1 MKKFLRALLYVVAT
15 LYPIFVFTFLVI
27 LKSPVKIFSLCVMI
41 FGMTFFLA
49 FTGSKKKDGQKKS
62 AMDWRPLVSSILL
75 LGTGLLCF
83 FTNQILFLK
92 LYSVAIS
99 LILMFVF
106 GSTLIFK
113 PNMIFRFATLSD
125 KSIIGSSS
133 EKDVYRYCRNVTI
146 IWCAFFLTNGTI
158 STITAFSE
166 EIFKIDSDTANTI
179 WSIYNGGVSY
189 LLLGL
194 LFLIE
199 IRVRKHVYK
208 RLVTAF
214 PLSTYKSY
222 SRPHEKIMCYTMGN
236 KKKTKKT
243 WTDFLTETAILRK
256 TFSDSQDEKF
266 FVPTNDAWTFIVT
279 FTALVQSKKTPEIN
293 FNYTEDFVK
302 AEDSGNKID
311 VQETV
316 DSNKKNPELDLENIP
331 EIDAEK
337 SFIVLT
343 ANEKSETKTLK
354 DFEEKINLEVESN
367 GKQIVREKRPFNIAT
382 DSPEQ
387 FLERIL
393 LMFTLGIEFYR
404 QTEKQKMDDK

>member
-1 MKKFLRALLYVVAT
+1 MKKFLRALLYVVAA

-41 FGMTFFLA
+41 FAMTFFLT
-49 FTGSKKKDGQKKS
+49 FTGSKKKDGQKKTM
-62 AMDWRPLVSSILL
+62 MDWRPLFSSILL

-99 LILMFVF
+99 LILMFIF

-146 IWCAFFLTNGTI
+146 IWCVFFLINGTI

-179 WSIYNGGVSY
+179 WSVYNGGLSY

-194 LFLIE
+194 LFFVE
-199 IRVRKHVYK
+199 IRVRKYVYK
-208 RLVTAF
+208 RLVTVF

-222 SRPHEKIMCYTMGN
+222 SRPHEKIMCYSMGS

-256 TFSDSQDEKF
+256 TFSDSQDERF

-279 FTALVQSKKTPEIN
+279 FTALVQTKKIPEIN
-293 FNYTEDFVK
+293 FSYTESFIK
-302 AEDSGNKID
+302 AENSEEEFNA
-311 VQETV
+311 QEIV
-316 DSNKKNPELDLENIP
+316 DLNKKNPDLNLENIP
-331 EIDAEK
+331 EIDSEK
-337 SFIVLT
+337 TFIIL
-343 ANEKSETKTLK
+343 ADNGKFETKTLK
-354 DFEEKINLEVESN
+354 YFEEKINLEIESN
-367 GKQIVREKRPFNIAT
+367 GKKIVLENRPFNIT
-382 DSPEQ
+382 MDSPEQ
-387 FLERIL
+387 LLKKML

-404 QTEKQKMDDK
+404 QTEKQ

>member
-1 MKKFLRALLYVVAT
+1 MKKFLRALLYVVAA

-41 FGMTFFLA
+41 FAMTFFLA

-62 AMDWRPLVSSILL
+62 SMDWRPLVSSILL

-214 PLSTYKSY
+214 PLS
-222 SRPHEKIMCYTMGN
+222 SRIQGHM
-236 KKKTKKT
+236 KK
-243 WTDFLTETAILRK
+243 
-256 TFSDSQDEKF
+256 
-266 FVPTNDAWTFIVT
+266 
-279 FTALVQSKKTPEIN
+279 
-293 FNYTEDFVK
+293 
-302 AEDSGNKID
+302 
-311 VQETV
+311 
-316 DSNKKNPELDLENIP
+316 
-331 EIDAEK
+331 
-337 SFIVLT
+337 
-343 ANEKSETKTLK
+343 
-354 DFEEKINLEVESN
+354 
-367 GKQIVREKRPFNIAT
+367 
-382 DSPEQ
+382 
-387 FLERIL
+387 
-393 LMFTLGIEFYR
+393 
-404 QTEKQKMDDK
+404 

>member
-1 MKKFLRALLYVVAT
+1 MKKFLRALLYVVAA

-41 FGMTFFLA
+41 FAMTFFLT
-49 FTGSKKKDGQKKS
+49 FTGSKKKDGQKKTM
-62 AMDWRPLVSSILL
+62 MDWRPLASSILL

-179 WSIYNGGVSY
+179 WSVYNGGLSY

-194 LFLIE
+194 LFFVE
-199 IRVRKHVYK
+199 IRVRKYVYK
-208 RLVTAF
+208 RLVTVF

-222 SRPHEKIMCYTMGN
+222 SRPHEKIMCYSMGS

-256 TFSDSQDEKF
+256 TFSDSQDERF

-279 FTALVQSKKTPEIN
+279 FTALVQTKKIPEIN
-293 FNYTEDFVK
+293 FSYTESFIK
-302 AEDSGNKID
+302 AENSEKKFNA
-311 VQETV
+311 QEIV
-316 DSNKKNPELDLENIP
+316 DLNKKNPDLNLENIP
-331 EIDAEK
+331 EIDSEK
-337 SFIVLT
+337 TFIIL
-343 ANEKSETKTLK
+343 ADNGKLETKTLK
-354 DFEEKINLEVESN
+354 YFEEKINLEIESN
-367 GKQIVREKRPFNIAT
+367 GKKIVLENRPFNIT
-382 DSPEQ
+382 MDSPEQ
-387 FLERIL
+387 LLKKML

-404 QTEKQKMDDK
+404 QTEKQ